1 MLLHHGSEM
10 MGGHPGVR
18 DTTAK
23 IAAYY
28 HWPSLEHDVNRWCST
43 CPVCKV
49 SKPSPA
55 LTSEQR
61 TELYER
67 PFRMLFMDTLGP
79 ISPPDGEYR
88 YIAHVEC
95 PFTRYVWLQPLRY
108 DSADEWA
115 RFLVEHVFFDVAG
128 FPAVLR
134 SDRGKAFTS
143 DVVQAVNKML
153 NIEHA
158 FGTAYHPQSQGYV

>member
-1 MLLHHGSEM
+1 M
-10 MGGHPGVR
+10 R
-18 DTTAK
+18 DTIAK
-23 IAAYY
+23 VSNYF
-28 HWPSLEHDVNRWCST
+28 HWPSLEHDVTRWIAT
-43 CPVCKV
+43 CPICKAT
-49 SKPSPA
+49 KPSPA
-55 LTSEQR
+55 LTAEQR

-79 ISPPDGEYR
+79 ISPADGGYK

-95 PFTRYVWLQPLRY
+95 PFTRYVWLHPMVD

-115 RFLVEHVFFDVAG
+115 KFLVEHVFFDVAG

-143 DVVQAVNKML
+143 NV
-153 NIEHA
+153 I
-158 FGTAYHPQSQGYV
+158 